1 MENAASVNSQIVKLH
16 FDGVGLLKAAL
27 TRQVVM
33 QNHCP
38 VREVGANAAV
48 PSMVLN
54 QATLGERGAVL
65 LADDDVI
72 EHTHIDQLKRVL

>member
-16 FDGVGLLKAAL
+16 FDGVWLLKAAL
-27 TRQVVM
+27 TRQVVR
-33 QNHCP
+33 QNDCP
-38 VREVGANAAV
+38 AREVGASAAV

-72 EHTHIDQLKRVL
+72 EYPHIDKLERVL